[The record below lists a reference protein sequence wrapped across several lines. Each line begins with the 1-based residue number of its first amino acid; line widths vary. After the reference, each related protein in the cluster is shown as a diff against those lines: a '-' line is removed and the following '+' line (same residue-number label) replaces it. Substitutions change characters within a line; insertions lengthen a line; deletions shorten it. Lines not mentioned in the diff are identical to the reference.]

1 MKKIE
6 LNNETYV
13 CEDEVIK
20 LKEKIDIY
28 EKILEFYCPFFED
41 VKEKWDVINGFDI
54 RNKLHQYKKL
64 GEITDKSRAWY
75 EMEIERLNKEIGKE
89 KTRVAREK
97 RTALGERYGSRII
110 PILKD
115 LKDQLNGID
124 FDE

>member
-13 CEDEVIK
+13 REDEVIK
-20 LKEKIDIY
+20 LKEKIGMY

-41 VKEKWDVINGFDI
+41 VKEKDVIDGFWI
-54 RNKLHQYKKL
+54 RDKLHKYKKL

-89 KTRVAREK
+89 KARVAREK